1 MKISIIKSFLGAIF
15 VSIAVTSC
23 QSNVLPKVKNASYS
37 SYSNADQKG
46 YWVEFELSHDSIAPK
61 SVVLNNILQEI
72 TPENKT
78 DKKFKVNVIAQSTAI
93 FGFKPKL
100 VEKENGIYFVTDTA
114 DIFKAVDFK
123 LK

>member
-1 MKISIIKSFLGAIF
+1 MKISIIKSFLAAIF

-23 QSNVLPKVKNASYS
+23 QSNVLPKVKNATYS

-46 YWVEFELSHDSIAPK
+46 YWVEFELSHDFIAPK

-114 DIFKAVDFK
+114 DVFRAVDFK

>member
-15 VSIAVTSC
+15 MASFAISC
-23 QSNVLPKVKNASYS
+23 QSNVLPKVKNATYS

-46 YWVEFELSHDSIAPK
+46 YWVEFELSHDSILPK

-78 DKKFKVNVIAQSTAI
+78 DKKFKVNVIAQSTVI

-114 DIFKAVDFK
+114 DIFRAVDFK

>member
-1 MKISIIKSFLGAIF
+1 MKISIIKSFLGAIL

-23 QSNVLPKVKNASYS
+23 QSNVLPKVKNATYS

-114 DIFKAVDFK
+114 DVFRAIDFK

>member
-15 VSIAVTSC
+15 MASFAISC
-23 QSNVLPKVKNASYS
+23 QSNVLPRVKNATYS

-78 DKKFKVNVIAQSTAI
+78 NKKFKINVIAQSTAI

-114 DIFKAVDFK
+114 DVFRAVDFK

>member
-23 QSNVLPKVKNASYS
+23 QSNVLPKVKNATYS
-37 SYSNADQKG
+37 SYSNANQKG
-46 YWVEFELSHDSIAPK
+46 YWVEFELSHDSILPK

-114 DIFKAVDFK
+114 DVFRAVDFK

>member
-15 VSIAVTSC
+15 MASFAISC
-23 QSNVLPKVKNASYS
+23 QSNVLPRVKNATYS

-78 DKKFKVNVIAQSTAI
+78 DKKFKVNVIAQSTVI

-114 DIFKAVDFK
+114 DVFRAVDFK

>member
-15 VSIAVTSC
+15 MASFAISC
-23 QSNVLPKVKNASYS
+23 QSNVLPKVKNATYS

-46 YWVEFELSHDSIAPK
+46 YWVEFELSHDSILPK

-114 DIFKAVDFK
+114 DIFRAVDFK

>member
-15 VSIAVTSC
+15 VSIAVTPC
-23 QSNVLPKVKNASYS
+23 QSNVLPKVKNATYS

-114 DIFKAVDFK
+114 DVFRAVDFK

>member
-23 QSNVLPKVKNASYS
+23 QSNVLPKVKNATYS

-100 VEKENGIYFVTDTA
+100 IEKENGIYFVTDTA
-114 DIFKAVDFK
+114 DVFRAIDFK

>member
-1 MKISIIKSFLGAIF
+1 MKISIIKSFWGVIFMASLAI
-15 VSIAVTSC
+15 SC
-23 QSNVLPKVKNASYS
+23 QSNVLPKVKNATYS

-78 DKKFKVNVIAQSTAI
+78 DKKFKVNVIAQSNAI

-114 DIFKAVDFK
+114 DVFRAVDFK

>member
-1 MKISIIKSFLGAIF
+1 MKISIIKSFLAAIL

-23 QSNVLPKVKNASYS
+23 QSNVLPKVKNATYS
-37 SYSNADQKG
+37 SYSNANQKG
-46 YWVEFELSHDSIAPK
+46 YWVEFELSHDSILPK

-114 DIFKAVDFK
+114 DVFRAVDFK

>member
-23 QSNVLPKVKNASYS
+23 QSNVLPKVKNATYS

-114 DIFKAVDFK
+114 DIFRAVDFK

>member
-23 QSNVLPKVKNASYS
+23 QSNVLPKVKNATYS

-78 DKKFKVNVIAQSTAI
+78 DKKFKINVIAQSTAI

-114 DIFKAVDFK
+114 DVFRAVDFK

>member
-1 MKISIIKSFLGAIF
+1 MKISIIKSFWGVIFMASLAI
-15 VSIAVTSC
+15 SC
-23 QSNVLPKVKNASYS
+23 QSNVLPRVKNATYS

-78 DKKFKVNVIAQSTAI
+78 NKKFKVNVIAQSTAI

-114 DIFKAVDFK
+114 DVFRAIDFK

>member
-15 VSIAVTSC
+15 MASFAISC
-23 QSNVLPKVKNASYS
+23 QSNVLPKVKNATYS

>member
-1 MKISIIKSFLGAIF
+1 MKISIIKSFLAAIF
-15 VSIAVTSC
+15 MASFAISC
-23 QSNVLPKVKNASYS
+23 QSNVLPKVKNATYS

-114 DIFKAVDFK
+114 DVFRAVDFK

>member
-1 MKISIIKSFLGAIF
+1 MKISIIKSFLGVIF
-15 VSIAVTSC
+15 MASLSISC
-23 QSNVLPKVKNASYS
+23 QSNVLPRVKNATYS

-114 DIFKAVDFK
+114 DVFRAVDFK

>member
-15 VSIAVTSC
+15 MASFAISC
-23 QSNVLPKVKNASYS
+23 HSNVLPKVKNATYS

-114 DIFKAVDFK
+114 DVFRAVDFK

>member
-23 QSNVLPKVKNASYS
+23 QSNVLPKIKNATYS

>member
-1 MKISIIKSFLGAIF
+1 MKISIIKSFLAAIL
-15 VSIAVTSC
+15 VSIAVISC
-23 QSNVLPKVKNASYS
+23 QSNVLPKVKNATYS

-114 DIFKAVDFK
+114 DVFRAIDFK

>member
-23 QSNVLPKVKNASYS
+23 QSNVLPKVKNATYS
-37 SYSNADQKG
+37 SWSNADQKG

>member
-23 QSNVLPKVKNASYS
+23 QSNVLPKVKNATYS

-93 FGFKPKL
+93 FGFKPKF
-100 VEKENGIYFVTDTA
+100 VEKANGIYFVTDTA
-114 DIFKAVDFK
+114 DVFRAVDFK

>member
-15 VSIAVTSC
+15 MASFAISC
-23 QSNVLPKVKNASYS
+23 QSNVLPRVKNATYS

-78 DKKFKVNVIAQSTAI
+78 DKKFKVNVISQSTAI

-114 DIFKAVDFK
+114 DVFRAVDFK

>member
-15 VSIAVTSC
+15 VSIAATSC
-23 QSNVLPKVKNASYS
+23 QSNVLPKVKNATYS

-114 DIFKAVDFK
+114 DVFRAVDFK

>member
-23 QSNVLPKVKNASYS
+23 QSNVLPKVKNATYS

-46 YWVEFELSHDSIAPK
+46 YWVEFEVSHDSIAPK

-114 DIFKAVDFK
+114 DVFRAIDFK

>member
-15 VSIAVTSC
+15 MASFAISC
-23 QSNVLPKVKNASYS
+23 QSNVLPKVKNATYS

-93 FGFKPKL
+93 FGFKPKF

-114 DIFKAVDFK
+114 DVFKAVDFK

>member
-23 QSNVLPKVKNASYS
+23 QSNVLPKVKNATYS
-37 SYSNADQKG
+37 SYSNANQKG
-46 YWVEFELSHDSIAPK
+46 YWVEFELSHDSILPK

-114 DIFKAVDFK
+114 YVFRAVDFK

>member
-23 QSNVLPKVKNASYS
+23 QSNVLPRVKNATYS

>member
-23 QSNVLPKVKNASYS
+23 QSSVLPKVKNATYS

-114 DIFKAVDFK
+114 DVFRAVDFK

>member
-23 QSNVLPKVKNASYS
+23 QSNVLPKVKNATYS

-46 YWVEFELSHDSIAPK
+46 YWVEFELSHDSILPK

-114 DIFKAVDFK
+114 DVFRAIDFK

>member
-15 VSIAVTSC
+15 MASFAISC
-23 QSNVLPKVKNASYS
+23 QSNVLPKVKNATYS

-46 YWVEFELSHDSIAPK
+46 YWVEFELSHDSILPK

-114 DIFKAVDFK
+114 DVFRAIDFK

>member
-23 QSNVLPKVKNASYS
+23 QSNVLPKVKNATYS

-93 FGFKPKL
+93 FRFKPKL

>member
-15 VSIAVTSC
+15 VSIALTSC
-23 QSNVLPKVKNASYS
+23 QSNVLPKVKNATYS

-93 FGFKPKL
+93 FGFKPKF

-114 DIFKAVDFK
+114 DVFRAVDFK

>member
-1 MKISIIKSFLGAIF
+1 MKISIIKSFLGAIL

-23 QSNVLPKVKNASYS
+23 QSNVLPKVKNATYS

-93 FGFKPKL
+93 FGFKPKF

-114 DIFKAVDFK
+114 DVFRAIDFK

>member
-23 QSNVLPKVKNASYS
+23 QSNVLPKVKNATYS

-114 DIFKAVDFK
+114 DVFRAIDFK

>member
-23 QSNVLPKVKNASYS
+23 QSNVLPKVKNATYS

-46 YWVEFELSHDSIAPK
+46 YWVEFELSHDSILPK

-114 DIFKAVDFK
+114 DVFRAVDFK

>member
-23 QSNVLPKVKNASYS
+23 QSNVLPKVKNATYS

-78 DKKFKVNVIAQSTAI
+78 DKKFKVNVIAQSTVI

-114 DIFKAVDFK
+114 DVFRAVDFK

>member
-15 VSIAVTSC
+15 MASFAISC
-23 QSNVLPKVKNASYS
+23 QSNVLPKVKNATYS

-72 TPENKT
+72 TPENKN

-93 FGFKPKL
+93 FGFKPKF

>member
-1 MKISIIKSFLGAIF
+1 MKISIIKSFLAAIL

-23 QSNVLPKVKNASYS
+23 QSNVLPKVKNATYS

-46 YWVEFELSHDSIAPK
+46 YWVEFELSHDSILPK

-114 DIFKAVDFK
+114 DIFRAVDFK